1 MAAGPGAYARTTFL
15 STQSVRAWLDPNV
28 PKGQLA
34 QALCVHLTEIKA
46 GFQAHEINDKA
57 MGDSSFR

>member
-1 MAAGPGAYARTTFL
+1 VRSHSFL
-15 STQSVRAWLDPNV
+15 STQSVRAWLDPNL

-57 MGDSSFR
+57 KGLFLSLNDAF